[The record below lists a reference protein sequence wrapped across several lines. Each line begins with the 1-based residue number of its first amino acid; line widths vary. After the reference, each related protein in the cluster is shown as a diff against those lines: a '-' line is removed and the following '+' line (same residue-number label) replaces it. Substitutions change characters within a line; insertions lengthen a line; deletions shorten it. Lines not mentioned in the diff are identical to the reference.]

1 MINFKN
7 KKIAIIGQGIEGL
20 SSEKFLKSKG
30 ATVTVLDQKLDTDY
44 LMGLE
49 KYDLII
55 RSPGVKPKLLEK
67 YSNVTSQTKLF
78 MELCPCPVI
87 GVTGTK
93 GKGTTSSLIYEMLK
107 KQGFDAYLGGNIGLP
122 PFEFLDQLNVHS
134 RVVLE
139 LSCFQLMDLDKSP
152 NIAVMLMV
160 TSEHLDWHNSREE
173 YIFAKRNILKHQ
185 IETDFAVINKD
196 YLPSRES
203 DIETNAQIYYVS
215 AVDES
220 LRGCFVKDYAV
231 WLRDG
236 DLEEKIINTSEIL
249 IPGEHNLE
257 NVCAAGMAGYLAGVN
272 ANNIAQVLKTFK
284 GLPHRLELFANING
298 VLYYDDSFSTTP
310 ETAIAAINAFTH
322 IPYSIF
328 TYHFTDIPPIIS
340 PIFHIPFHPYSA
352 YHFTHIPPS
361 RCARTCCRWCG
372 WART

>member
-215 AVDES
+215 AVVYIRQS
-220 LRGCFVKDYAV
+220 
-231 WLRDG
+231 
-236 DLEEKIINTSEIL
+236 
-249 IPGEHNLE
+249 
-257 NVCAAGMAGYLAGVN
+257 
-272 ANNIAQVLKTFK
+272 
-284 GLPHRLELFANING
+284 
-298 VLYYDDSFSTTP
+298 
-310 ETAIAAINAFTH
+310 
-322 IPYSIF
+322 
-328 TYHFTDIPPIIS
+328 
-340 PIFHIPFHPYSA
+340 
-352 YHFTHIPPS
+352 
-361 RCARTCCRWCG
+361 
-372 WART
+372 